1 VELGLGLPTTVP
13 GITGAAL
20 VEWARRAEDR
30 GFGSLGVLDRL
41 VHDNYDALLALTA
54 AAAVTSRVR
63 LTTSLLLAG
72 YRGSPAVLAKQLAT
86 LDHLSAGRLVL
97 GIGAG
102 GREDDFAAAGASYAG
117 RGPRLDAL
125 LGELRAHWSAGRL
138 GPVRRPAGPAVLA
151 GGHTQVA
158 MRRAARLADGWIA
171 GGSSAAAYAE
181 LAAQMTTIWRE
192 HGRLGRPWL
201 ASLAYVSMGPGGAD
215 RAADYLG
222 RYYAFLGPRAAKVAA
237 GAVTTPERLRAL
249 LADFRAAGCDEL
261 ILLPCVADPDE
272 VDRIADAV
280 PHSPVPQ
287 RSPNPAPEPVA
298 TVGRAGRD
306 RAPGQEG
313 T

>member
-41 VHDNYDALLALTA
+41 VHDNYDALFALAA
-54 AAAVTSRVR
+54 AAAVTSRIR
-63 LTTSLLLAG
+63 LTTSLLLPG

-102 GREDDFAAAGASYAG
+102 GREDDFTAAGAPYAG

-125 LGELRAHWSAGRL
+125 LGELREHWSAGRF
-138 GPVRRPAGPAVLA
+138 GPVLRPAGPAVLA
-151 GGHTQVA
+151 GGHTPTA

-181 LAAQMTTIWRE
+181 LATRMTTIWSDS
-192 HGRLGRPWL
+192 GRPGRPRL

-249 LADFRAAGCDEL
+249 VADFRAAGCDEL
-261 ILLPCVADPDE
+261 ILLPCGPDPDE

-280 PHSPVPQ
+280 PQPTVPQ
-287 RSPNPAPEPVA
+287 HRPNPAPEPVA
-298 TVGRAGRD
+298 TVGAAGRA
-306 RAPGQEG
+306 RVPTEEG